1 MADSSA
7 SDRTN
12 GHRAP
17 EERGLRYRV
26 EWESEQAGLRGAD
39 VVHAASVDE
48 ALEKSRG
55 RDTWPSNGPNTDVS
69 TFRVVEVSE
78 VSPAAEALHRKNA
91 RRRHLN
97 TIIETGLSALGKPA
111 PDLHRREVD
120 RAPARRKH
128 HASLAPQ
135 VARGERGPGGDGDP
149 DLADDE
155 AFEILCDFFIRAV
168 VAPGRHPVPFSSEDP
183 EAGRLL
189 RPDDQAAVLAQ
200 LLMAQLAHHQ
210 VRITR
215 DPEQT
220 A

>member
-26 EWESEQAGLRGAD
+26 EWESEQEGIRWAD

-111 PDLHRREVD
+111 PDRAD
-120 RAPARRKH
+120 R
-128 HASLAPQ
+128 
-135 VARGERGPGGDGDP
+135 
-149 DLADDE
+149 ADDE

-168 VAPGRHPVPFSSEDP
+168 VAPGRHPFPFSSEDP